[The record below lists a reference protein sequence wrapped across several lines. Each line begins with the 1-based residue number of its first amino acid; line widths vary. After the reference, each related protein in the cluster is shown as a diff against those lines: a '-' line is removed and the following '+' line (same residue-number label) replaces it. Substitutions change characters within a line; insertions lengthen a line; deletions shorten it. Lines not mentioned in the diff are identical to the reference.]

1 MVESPML
8 IKALDIAH
16 QVHNKQTR
24 SDGIEPYIN
33 HPVRVSSLIEKLFP
47 HYASE
52 VTLSAAILHDTLE
65 DCSKTNVV
73 SVYKRIYEESNE
85 TVAAYVDM
93 LTKSRNQKFVLPH
106 QKELLQKRY
115 FAKLMIAPN
124 QVIIIKLADRIDN
137 LQTISKTNWDIK
149 KTLYY
154 INQSIKLQQ
163 LAANRMLVP
172 ESQHLL
178 TEIMLCQSYINTLA
192 IK

>member
-1 MVESPML
+1 MLKSPML
-8 IKALDIAH
+8 IRALDIAH
-16 QVHNKQTR
+16 QVHHKQTR

-33 HPVRVSSLIEKLFP
+33 HPIRVSSLIEKLFP

-52 VTLSAAILHDTLE
+52 ITLSAAILHDTLE
-65 DCSKTNVV
+65 DCPKENITSI
-73 SVYKRIYEESNE
+73 YKRIYQECGEI
-85 TVAAYVDM
+85 TAAYVDM
-93 LTKSRNQKFVLPH
+93 LTKPRDQKFF
-106 QKELLQKRY
+106 LLQRY

-137 LQTISKTNWDIK
+137 LQSISKTNWDIK
-149 KTLYY
+149 KILRY
-154 INQSIKLQQ
+154 INQSVKLQQ
-163 LAANRMLVP
+163 LAADRMLIP